1 MKVSVII
8 PSRLQENLNGDING
22 VATLWLDRAV
32 NSVLRQEVDAEL
44 EIVVG
49 LSPGHPPIPE
59 RFQDGL
65 VKFVVADKP
74 GQAAAVNAAVRAS
87 AGGVLAFLE
96 DDDYWRSARKLAIQ
110 LPWLDDYHLVT
121 SNQREVDW
129 QGNYIRVND
138 FATPSGWVMD
148 RVTWED
154 VGEFNETFR
163 YHVDTE
169 WLGRARGNA
178 VGNADSRRGHMV
190 PSGTVVSTSPW
201 LTNVARFSD
210 VLFHDEPEPL
220 VERMVN
226 PDGGMSTIAKNPEAA
241 EQSQKEH
248 REMVKR
254 FGFVPW

>member
-32 NSVLRQEVDAEL
+32 NSVLRQQVDADL

-65 VKFVVADKP
+65 VKFVVAERP
-74 GQAAAVNAAVRAS
+74 GQAAAVNAAVAAS
-87 AGGVLAFLE
+87 TGGVLAFLE

-110 LPWLDDYHLVT
+110 LPHADAVELVT

-138 FATPSGWVMD
+138 FPTPSGWVLRRWVWD
-148 RVTWED
+148 KLGGFAES
-154 VGEFNETFR
+154 FK

-169 WLGRARGNA
+169 FLGRA
-178 VGNADSRRGHMV
+178 SRLGILRRHMV
-190 PSGTVVSTSPW
+190 PVGTASPW
-201 LTNVARFSD
+201 LDNVESFSAI
-210 VLFHDEPEPL
+210 VNHDEPDPL

-226 PDGGMSTIAKNPEAA
+226 PDGGMATIAKDPEAA
-241 EQSQKEH
+241 EQSAKEH
-248 REMVKR
+248 REMVAR

>member
-22 VATLWLDRAV
+22 VATLWLDR
-32 NSVLRQEVDAEL
+32 
-44 EIVVG
+44 IVVG

-65 VKFVVADKP
+65 VKFVVAERP
-74 GQAAAVNAAVRAS
+74 GQAAAVNAAVAAS
-87 AGGVLAFLE
+87 TGGVLAFLE

-110 LPWLDDYHLVT
+110 LPLLDVRDIVT

-138 FATPSGWVMD
+138 FATPSGWVMYRD
-148 RVTWED
+148 IWEHIGGLD
-154 VGEFNETFR
+154 ESFR
-163 YHVDTE
+163 FHVDTE
-169 WLGRARGNA
+169 WLGRA
-178 VGNADSRRGHMV
+178 HQKMV
-190 PSGTVVSTSPW
+190 DRVHVIPPGIVEDREW
-201 LTNVARFSD
+201 LRNVNRFSD
-210 VLFHDEPEPL
+210 LRAHDEPDPL

-226 PDGGMSTIAKNPEAA
+226 PDGGMATIAKNPEAA
-241 EQSQKEH
+241 EQSAKEH
-248 REMVKR
+248 REMVAR

>member
-32 NSVLRQEVDAEL
+32 NSVLRQEVDADL

-49 LSPGHPPIPE
+49 LSPGHSPIPE
-59 RFQDGL
+59 RFKDGL
-65 VKFVVADKP
+65 VKFVVAERP
-74 GQAAAVNAAVRAS
+74 GQAAAVNAAVAAS
-87 AGGVLAFLE
+87 TGGVLAFLE
-96 DDDYWRSARKLAIQ
+96 DDDYWRSARKLALQ
-110 LPWLDDYHLVT
+110 LPWLSEYHMVT

-138 FATPSGWVMD
+138 FATPSGWVMW
-148 RVTWED
+148 RPTWED
-154 VGEFNETFR
+154 VGLFNETFK

-169 WLGRARGNA
+169 WLGRAHMTET
-178 VGNADSRRGHMV
+178 RRVHMV
-190 PSGTVVSTSPW
+190 PVGTGGPW
-201 LTNVARFSD
+201 LINVSVHSAIR
-210 VLFHDEPEPL
+210 LHDEPDPL

-226 PDGGMSTIAKNPEAA
+226 PDGGMATIAKNPEAA
-241 EQSQKEH
+241 EQSAKEH
-248 REMVKR
+248 REMVAR

>member
-1 MKVSVII
+1 MSKVSAII
-8 PSRLQENLNGDING
+8 PSRLQENLNGEING

-32 NSVLRQEVDAEL
+32 NSVLRQEVDAEM

-65 VKFVVADKP
+65 VKFVVAERP
-74 GQAAAVNAAVRAS
+74 GQAAAVNAAVAAS
-87 AGGVLAFLE
+87 TGGVLAFLE
-96 DDDYWRSARKLAIQ
+96 DDDYWRSARKLSLQ
-110 LPWLDDYHLVT
+110 LPYLDWNNLVT

-129 QGNYIRVND
+129 QGNYIRVNN
-138 FATPSGWVMD
+138 FATPSGWMMRRDLWHV
-148 RVTWED
+148 VS
-154 VGEFNETFR
+154 GGFNEIFR
-163 YHVDTE
+163 FHVDTE
-169 WLGRARGNA
+169 WLGRACKLNNPTIQRLHLVNRA
-178 VGNADSRRGHMV
+178 VDAAD
-190 PSGTVVSTSPW
+190 PW
-201 LTNVARFSD
+201 LHNVSRFSK
-210 VLFHDEPEPL
+210 VLYHDEPEPL

-248 REMVKR
+248 REMVAR